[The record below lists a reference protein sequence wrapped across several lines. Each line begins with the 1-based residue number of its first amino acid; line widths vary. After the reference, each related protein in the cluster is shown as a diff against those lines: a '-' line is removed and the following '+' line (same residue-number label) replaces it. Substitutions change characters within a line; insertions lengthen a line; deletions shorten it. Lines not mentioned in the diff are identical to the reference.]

1 MEGLN
6 IFIVEDNEWYSEYLK
21 YHLSLNPEHKIT
33 IFLNGSDCV
42 KKLNTNPDI
51 ITLDINLPDI
61 NGEEVFKKIQSF
73 NPDIPIIIISD
84 QEELSTALNLLKKGA
99 YEYIIKDDNTKDV
112 LWNSII
118 KIQENKS
125 LKKEIN
131 YLKDELEK
139 KHSFSNTILGN
150 SNSIKNTY
158 KLIEKAISNNIN
170 VSVTGETGTGKELVA
185 KAIHFN
191 SKRNKKPFIAIN
203 MSAIPKELIESELF
217 GHEKGAFT
225 GADNRK
231 KGKFEE
237 AMGGTIFLDEIA
249 ELELN
254 LQPKLLRVLQ
264 EREVTRVG
272 GNETIKINCRII
284 SATHKNLLDEVE
296 NKRFREDLYYRIIGL
311 PIHLPP
317 LRDRSQDILILA
329 KHFIKDFCKEN
340 KISTPLISEKAKTK
354 ILNYDYP
361 GNIRELK
368 SIIEL
373 ACVMHEN
380 KEIKDTDITLNTL
393 KNRTYLSSSN
403 KTMKE
408 YNIEIIQHHLKE
420 NNFNVVLTAKKLG
433 IGKTKIYELIKDKS
447 IKTI

>member
-21 YHLSLNPEHKIT
+21 YNLSLNPDFIIT
-33 IFLNGSDCV
+33 TFLTGKECI
-42 KKLNTNPDI
+42 KQLHQEPDV

-61 NGEEVFKKIQSF
+61 HGEEVMKRIKSF
-73 NPDIPIIIISD
+73 DPNIPIIIISE
-84 QEELSTALNLLKKGA
+84 QEEISTALNLLRKGA
-99 YEYIIKDDNTKDV
+99 HEYILKDDNTKDV
-112 LWNSII
+112 LWNSIH
-118 KIQENKS
+118 KINENKR
-125 LKKEIN
+125 LNTEIKKLRN
-131 YLKDELEK
+131 ELEI
-139 KHSFSNTILGN
+139 KHSFSNIILGN
-150 SNSIKNTY
+150 SNAIKNIY
-158 KLIEKAISNNIN
+158 RLIDKATTNNIN
-170 VSVTGETGTGKELVA
+170 VSITGETGTGKELIA
-185 KAIHFN
+185 KAIHLN
-191 SKRNKKPFIAIN
+191 STRKKKPFIAIN

-225 GADNRK
+225 GAENRK

-237 AMGGTIFLDEIA
+237 AGSGTIFLDEIA
-249 ELELN
+249 ELDIN
-254 LQPKLLRVLQ
+254 LQSKILRVLQ
-264 EREVTRVG
+264 EREVTRIG
-272 GNETIKINCRII
+272 GNETIKIDCRII
-284 SATHKNLLDEVE
+284 TATNKNLLEEVE
-296 NKRFREDLYYRIIGL
+296 KQTFREDLYYRILGL

-317 LRDRSQDILILA
+317 LRERAQDTLILA
-329 KHFIKDFCKEN
+329 KFFVDNFCKEN

-393 KNRTYLSSSN
+393 KNKTYLSSSN

-447 IKTI
+447 IKKI

>member
-21 YHLSLNPEHKIT
+21 YHLSLNPEHKINT
-33 IFLNGSDCV
+33 FLNGSDCV
-42 KKLNTNPDI
+42 KNLNTNPDI

-61 NGEEVFKKIQSF
+61 KGEEVFKKIQSF

-272 GNETIKINCRII
+272 GNEIIKINCRII
-284 SATHKNLLDEVE
+284 TATHKNLLNEVE

-340 KISTPLISEKAKTK
+340 KIPTPIISEDAKEK
-354 ILNYDYP
+354 LQKHLYP

-373 ACVMHEN
+373 ACVMHEKN
-380 KEIKDTDITLNTL
+380 EIKDTDITINTSRN
-393 KNRTYLSSSN
+393 KNYLSNSN
-403 KTMKE
+403 KTLKE
-408 YNIEIIQHHLKE
+408 YTVEIIQHHLQE

-433 IGKTKIYELIKDKS
+433 IGKTKIYELIKENL
-447 IKTI
+447 IKTT

>member
-1 MEGLN
+1 MDGLN

-33 IFLNGSDCV
+33 TFLNGSDCI

-61 NGEEVFKKIQSF
+61 KGEEVFKKIQSF

-131 YLKDELEK
+131 HLKDELEK

-254 LQPKLLRVLQ
+254 LQSKLLRVLQ

-284 SATHKNLLDEVE
+284 TATHKNLLDEVE

-340 KISTPLISEKAKTK
+340 KIPTPIISEDAKEK
-354 ILNYDYP
+354 LQKHLYP

-373 ACVMHEN
+373 ACVMHEK
-380 KEIKDTDITLNTL
+380 KEIKDTDITINTSRN
-393 KNRTYLSSSN
+393 KNYLSNSN
-403 KTMKE
+403 KTLKE
-408 YNIEIIQHHLKE
+408 YTVEIIQHHLQE

-433 IGKTKIYELIKDKS
+433 IGKTKIYELIKENL
-447 IKTI
+447 IKTT

>member
-21 YHLSLNPEHKIT
+21 YNLSLNPDFIIT
-33 IFLNGSDCV
+33 TFLTGKECI
-42 KKLNTNPDI
+42 KQLHQEPDV

-61 NGEEVFKKIQSF
+61 HGEEVMKRIKSF
-73 NPDIPIIIISD
+73 DPNIPIIIISE
-84 QEELSTALNLLKKGA
+84 QEEISTALNLLRKGA
-99 YEYIIKDDNTKDV
+99 HEYILKDDNTKDV
-112 LWNSII
+112 LWNSIH
-118 KIQENKS
+118 KINENKR
-125 LKKEIN
+125 LNTEIKKLRN
-131 YLKDELEK
+131 ELEI
-139 KHSFSNTILGN
+139 KHSFSNIILGN
-150 SNSIKNTY
+150 SNAIKNIY
-158 KLIEKAISNNIN
+158 RLIDKATTNNIN
-170 VSVTGETGTGKELVA
+170 VSITGETGTGKELIA
-185 KAIHFN
+185 KAIHLN
-191 SKRNKKPFIAIN
+191 STRKKKPFIAIN

-225 GADNRK
+225 GAENRK

-237 AMGGTIFLDEIA
+237 AGSGTIFLDEIA
-249 ELELN
+249 ELDIN
-254 LQPKLLRVLQ
+254 LQSKILRVLQ
-264 EREVTRVG
+264 EREVTRIG
-272 GNETIKINCRII
+272 GNETIKIDCRII
-284 SATHKNLLDEVE
+284 TATHKNLLEEVE
-296 NKRFREDLYYRIIGL
+296 KQTFREDLYYRILGL

-317 LRDRSQDILILA
+317 LRERAQDTLILA
-329 KHFIKDFCKEN
+329 KFFVDNFCKEN

-393 KNRTYLSSSN
+393 KNKTYLSSSN

-447 IKTI
+447 IKKI

>member
-6 IFIVEDNEWYSEYLK
+6 IFIIEDNEWYSEYLK
-21 YHLSLNPEHKIT
+21 YHLSLNPEYKIT
-33 IFLNGSDCV
+33 TFLNGKECI
-42 KKLNTNPDI
+42 KKLNKKPDV

-61 NGEEVFKKIQSF
+61 DGEELFKKIQLID
-73 NPDIPIIIISD
+73 PEIPIIIISD
-84 QEELSTALNLLKKGA
+84 QDELSNALKLLKDGA
-99 YEYIIKDDNTKDV
+99 HEYIIKDDNTKDL

-118 KIQENKS
+118 KIQKNKS

-131 YLKDELEK
+131 HLRGELEK

-150 SNSIKNTY
+150 SDSIKKTY
-158 KLIEKAISNNIN
+158 KLIEKATSNKIN
-170 VSVTGETGTGKELVA
+170 VSITGETGTGKELVA

-191 SKRNKKPFIAIN
+191 SSRQKKPFIAIN

-225 GADNRK
+225 GAGNRK

-237 AMGGTIFLDEIA
+237 AKDGTIFLDEIA

-254 LQPKLLRVLQ
+254 LQSKLLRVLQ
-264 EREVTRVG
+264 EREITRVG
-272 GNETIKINCRII
+272 GNEVIKINCRII
-284 SATHKNLLDEVE
+284 TATHKNLLDEVE
-296 NKRFREDLYYRIIGL
+296 NKNFREDLYYRIIGL
-311 PIHLPP
+311 PINLPP
-317 LRDRSQDILILA
+317 LRDRSQDILLLA
-329 KHFIKDFCKEN
+329 KHFIKSFCKEN
-340 KISTPLISEKAKTK
+340 KISIPALSEKAKEK
-354 ILNYDYP
+354 LQNHLYP

-380 KEIKDTDITLNTL
+380 KEIKDTDITINTSRNKNYLSNSDKTL
-393 KNRTYLSSSN
+393 K
-403 KTMKE
+403 E
-408 YNIEIIQHHLKE
+408 YTLEIIQHHLNE

-433 IGKTKIYELIKDKS
+433 IGKTKIYELIKDNL
-447 IKTI
+447 IKTS